1 MRRAISTCSRSVC
14 GLART
19 VTCPLRFVRISIPAI
34 LLVVILFVVSGYAS
48 ARSEIWK
55 KVGKFFYKAAEA
67 VCTLYTA
74 NEIITHALYGTD
86 ASGGWQ
92 HEAHAEHFED
102 DPDFRAFTERKR
114 EFKYDNVLQ
123 EDHTATYSP
132 NNRIVNRRNYF
143 SDAGT
148 DIWAANAAWY
158 EIHTVRYIDDGD
170 GGWERDLDHGTVV
183 RSGDKFMTLDRS
195 GYADMNED
203 GTIAGAGLYIDW
215 GVSYKYK
222 VGKWPLIS
230 KVHSDA
236 WGFDRSIH
244 QPTLD
249 IAQKDDLRYD
259 AKFHYDF
266 RKLRWI
272 SGTRSS
278 PGYWQKQKNTWT
290 SVDWKGIKAWEEE
303 TKYIDGDEILDSGE
317 IMTDWKKV
325 VGGISWR
332 AHLESETKSVPVK
345 RKPSLDTADS
355 LAIGTNIVME
365 VLEWKVD
372 PDPKKL
378 IRNSLDRP

>member
-92 HEAHAEHFED
+92 HEARAEHFKD
-102 DPDFRAFTERKR
+102 DPDFRAFTEMKQ
-114 EFKYDNVLQ
+114 KQIYGNVLQ
-123 EDHTATYSP
+123 EDRTRTYSP
-132 NNRIVNRRNYF
+132 NGNRIVNWDHRF
-143 SDAGT
+143 SADGS

-158 EIHTVRYIDDGD
+158 EWLVERYIEDKN
-170 GGWERDLDHGTVV
+170 GGWKQDLDYGTIT
-183 RSGDKFMTLDRS
+183 RSGDEYVAFDRP

-203 GTIAGAGLYIDW
+203 GTLASAGLYIAS
-215 GVSYKYK
+215 GVIYKYK

-230 KVHSDA
+230 KVHSDVA
-236 WGFDRSIH
+236 RTWKIH

-249 IAQKDDLRYD
+249 IAQENNLRYD
-259 AKFHYDF
+259 ARFYYDF

-272 SGTRSS
+272 RGTRSS
-278 PGYWQKQKNTWT
+278 AGYWQKQNHTET
-290 SVDWKGIKAWEEE
+290 SVDWKGIKAWKET
-303 TKYIDGDEILDSGE
+303 TKYIDGDKILKSGR

-325 VGGISWR
+325 VGRVSWR
-332 AHLESETKSVPVK
+332 AHLESETKSVRAK
-345 RKPSLDTADS
+345 RKPSLDTDDD
-355 LAIGTNIVME
+355 LAEDVI
-365 VLEWKVD
+365 LEDIRVNEWDVD
-372 PDPKKL
+372 PETL
-378 IRNSLDRP
+378 ERGSLDRPW